1 MKNMTTRIVVALT
14 LCVCASSALAEKTD
28 PRAQK
33 AGSLYQQGVIAMKA
47 GKYDLARMSFKEV
60 LKLYPTH
67 PQSKRQLHYLDSNRS
82 KLEVNNRKNSLQK
95 IVIKKIDFD
104 AVSAQEA
111 IEILSAHVSKASP
124 EDTKP
129 NFIVQD
135 RHGNFKGKTV
145 TLNLNNVPADTL
157 LRYILDQVGGSA
169 RYDKYAIVISPRHQ
183 SSAAK

>member
-1 MKNMTTRIVVALT
+1 MALT

-33 AGSLYQQGVIAMKA
+33 AGSLYQQGVIAMKE
-47 GKYDLARMSFKEV
+47 GKYDLARTSFKEV

-67 PQSKRQLHYLDSNRS
+67 PQSKRQLHYLDSNRAS
-82 KLEVNNRKNSLQK
+82 LEVGKRKDGLHK
-95 IVIKKIDFD
+95 IMIKKIDFD
-104 AVSAQEA
+104 ALSIQDA
-111 IEILSAHVSKASP
+111 IEILSVHVSKASP
-124 EDTKP
+124 KESKP

-135 RHGNFKGKTV
+135 RQGKFVGKTV

-169 RYDKYAIVISPRHQ
+169 RYDKYAIVISPQ
-183 SSAAK
+183 NKSSAEK

>member
-28 PRAQK
+28 LRSQK
-33 AGSLYQQGVIAMKA
+33 AGSLYQQGVTAMKA
-47 GKYDLARMSFKEV
+47 GEYDLARVSFKEV
-60 LKLYPTH
+60 LKLFPAH
-67 PQSKRQLHYLDSNRS
+67 PESKRQLLYLDTNRKS
-82 KLEVNNRKNSLQK
+82 LEVGKRKKTLHK

-104 AVSAQEA
+104 ALSTQEA

-124 EDTKP
+124 EDAKP

-135 RHGNFKGKTV
+135 RQGAFKGKTV

-157 LRYILDQVGGSA
+157 LQYILDQVGGAS
-169 RYDKYAIVISPRHQ
+169 RYDQYAIVITPRHQ
-183 SSAAK
+183 RSASK